1 MTEWGFNMNVLVVG
15 CGTVGSRLASTLS
28 RMGHDVS
35 VIDRNAESFDL
46 LDNDFRGYTI
56 TGVPID
62 QDALRKA
69 GIEGCDVVAA
79 MTPND
84 SINVM
89 VSQLAKEIFKVPKVL
104 TRVYDPKR
112 ELVFAQF
119 GLYTICPT
127 ALTVASAISILTHR
141 NQVKYITFD
150 AATMSLSTIAV
161 AHKYDG
167 HNLKRIEFDSDEVP
181 VAIIRGDGQM
191 TLVNRDTDIVVYS
204 SDRLVLAK
212 VVH

>member
-1 MTEWGFNMNVLVVG
+1 MNVLVVG

-35 VIDRNAESFDL
+35 VIDRDGESFAY
-46 LDNDFRGYTI
+46 LDDDFSGYTI

-62 QDALRKA
+62 QEALRKA

-104 TRVYDPKR
+104 TRIYDPQR
-112 ELVFAQF
+112 ETIFAQL
-119 GLYTICPT
+119 GLNTICPT
-127 ALTVASAISILTHR
+127 ALTVDASISMLTHR
-141 NQVKYITFD
+141 DQIKYVTFD
-150 AATMSLSTIAV
+150 AATLSLSTISV
-161 AHKYDG
+161 APKYNG
-167 HNLKRIEFDSDEVP
+167 YNLRSMEFSLNELP
-181 VAIIRGDGQM
+181 VSIIRGDGKM
-191 TLVNRDTDIVVYS
+191 TIINKDTDIVVYS
-204 SDRLVLAK
+204 TDRLVLAQ
-212 VVH
+212 VVR